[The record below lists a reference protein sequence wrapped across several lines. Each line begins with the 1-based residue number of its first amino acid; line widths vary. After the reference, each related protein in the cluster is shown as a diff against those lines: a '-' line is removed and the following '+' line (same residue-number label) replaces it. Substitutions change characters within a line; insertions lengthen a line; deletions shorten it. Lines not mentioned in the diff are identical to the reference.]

1 MTAAFRVGAAIQGRD
16 AAEAVAQ
23 IRQAEAAGVEAAW
36 ATIGG
41 AGGDDPIAAYAAAL
55 VQTDRIIL
63 GTAII
68 QTWPRH
74 PVLIAQQTLA
84 LDALA
89 PGRFRLGIGPAHE
102 GNMERTYGVDFKAP
116 LTNLREYLTILTAL
130 LHTGEVDFVGKQVTA
145 RTRIRTT
152 TDTPVMGSALRPR
165 SFELCGALADGAIS
179 WMCPRDYLV
188 RQALPALQR
197 GAEQAGRETPPLI
210 AHVPIA
216 ITSDRA
222 TARDLVRTQL
232 ANYSRTPFY
241 QLMFEEAGYPGVADG
256 YSDALLDDL
265 VISGNEREVADQ
277 LRGLRDLGFGEVLAH
292 PIIDPADRDASIARG
307 FAAIGMAASTN

>member
-1 MTAAFRVGAAIQGRD
+1 MTTYRVGVAIQGRD

-55 VQTDRIIL
+55 VQTERILL
-63 GTAII
+63 GTAIV

-74 PVLIAQQTLA
+74 PILIAQQTLA

-102 GNMERTYGVDFKAP
+102 GNMERTYGVDFTAP

-145 RTRIRTT
+145 RTRLRTT

-179 WMCPRDYLV
+179 WMCPRTYLV
-188 RQALPALQR
+188 QQALPALQR
-197 GAEQAGRETPPLI
+197 GAEQANRETPPLI

-216 ITSDRA
+216 VVPDRA
-222 TARDLVRTQL
+222 AARDLVRTQL

-241 QLMFEEAGYPGVADG
+241 QLMFEEAGYPTVADG

-265 VISGNEREVADQ
+265 LISGTEQEVAEQ
-277 LRGLRDLGFGEVLAH
+277 LRALQDLGFGEILAH
-292 PIIDPADRDASIARG
+292 PVIDPNDRETSIARA
-307 FAAIGMAASTN
+307 FAAAALAASS

>member
-1 MTAAFRVGAAIQGRD
+1 MTPFRVGAAIQGRD

-23 IRQAEAAGVEAAW
+23 IRQAEAASVEAAW

-55 VQTDRIIL
+55 VQTNRILL

-130 LHTGEVDFVGKQVTA
+130 LHNGEVDFVGKQVTA
-145 RTRIRTT
+145 RTRVRTT

-216 ITSDRA
+216 VVPDRA
-222 TARDLVRTQL
+222 TARELVRTQL

-277 LRGLRDLGFGEVLAH
+277 LRALRDLGFGEVLAH

-307 FAAIGMAASTN
+307 FTAIGLAASTN